1 MNLIKF
7 TFTAFDKEFVV
18 HCDNAVDTNIDLL
31 NEKSKALEK
40 ANREFLDKFLKED
53 IDPYPGWWMESS
65 ATDFYWNVGN
75 NFD

>member
-1 MNLIKF
+1 MNFIKF

-31 NEKSKALEK
+31 NEKSKAL
-40 ANREFLDKFLKED
+40 DKFLQED